1 MSDYLNILP
10 LKYKIHDLEKT
21 EYEILSGFDFNLNIP
36 CLLDFYEIFSIESKL
51 NKFQRNK
58 GLYLLNFILLD
69 SNLVQIPS
77 SLIAYAVIYIVSG
90 KYIQLNK
97 LNEVYIS
104 NGENKLIKIIS
115 ILKDKEI
122 INNLC
127 EYIKYMYKMNRTSNY
142 NAPYNKFNTPNHYFI
157 SSYLDI

>member
-1 MSDYLNILP
+1 M
-10 LKYKIHDLEKT
+10 
-21 EYEILSGFDFNLNIP
+21 
-36 CLLDFYEIFSIESKL
+36 
-51 NKFQRNK
+51 
-58 GLYLLNFILLD
+58 
-69 SNLVQIPS
+69 
-77 SLIAYAVIYIVSG
+77 
-90 KYIQLNK
+90 NK

-157 SSYLDI
+157 SSYLDIYLLIYFLRFCKLYLFIFIYLFKSIILFNFFK